1 MKDFFEKRP
10 WGWMVKFIHTKK
22 FWIKFLYV
30 KGQTSLQTHA
40 NRGEWHFGL
49 YHVKPGEEHRLR
61 HGVFFELAHGNPDEN
76 DITRIKDDYGR

>member
-1 MKDFFEKRP
+1 
-10 WGWMVKFIHTKK
+10 MVKFIHTKK

-49 YHVKPGEEHRLR
+49 YHVRPNEEHRLR
-61 HGVFFELAHGNPDEN
+61 HGVFFELAHGKPEEE